1 MFKRIR
7 EISKTLNIVITLN
20 NFNYK
25 VTKGQIVTLR
35 VPSVKSAIIKL
46 FMGDYP
52 TNLINISI
60 NGKPISNYTLD
71 ELRKLILYL
80 PKETDIFHGTI
91 MEIIKNGRIDLS
103 EREIV
108 EASRA
113 ANALKFILDLPRGYN
128 TIIGEGGARLS
139 EGQGQ
144 KIAIVRAILAK
155 APILLLDNVTSALD
169 IKSEK
174 QFQEGLKTLV
184 KDKFIIVVDSSID
197 KLDIYEIRS
206 N

>member
-60 NGKPISNYTLD
+60 NGKQISNYTLD

-155 APILLLDNVTSALD
+155 APILLLDNITSALD